1 MRWIIHI
8 GLLPHDMFQE
18 IMIWQTK
25 WDLYYQRPQGWQPIL
40 VTLYLIQ
47 YNTIHYNTILEYPY
61 VYERRY
67 HHHLLP
73 YMIHQFIYGR
83 ISDEKQLSSMKGRRK
98 CSKEVKLQT
107 RTTMSMKTPNWTTQV
122 LCQLVYELRCMY
134 WAVLMKNEIWQSS
147 ILRSS
152 ASFAPQT
159 RIN

>member
-1 MRWIIHI
+1 MTYSTEDVVNYTQSSPTWHVSRNND
-8 GLLPHDMFQE
+8 L
-18 IMIWQTK
+18 TK
-25 WDLYYQRPQGWQPIL
+25 KMGFVLSKTTGWQPIL

-47 YNTIHYNTILEYPY
+47 YWNIRMCMKEVTIITFYHTP
-61 VYERRY
+61 VYIWSNFRW
-67 HHHLLP
+67 
-73 YMIHQFIYGR
+73 
-83 ISDEKQLSSMKGRRK
+83 KTTSMKGRRK